1 MGEPNEN
8 IERLNRSVANVENIL
23 PWLNKRLE
31 TANKLSAD
39 GSPDLARREES
50 NIQIMAEF
58 YRDRLKTLAAEASAN
73 GNSLPAKLGEVSR
86 KLDKII
92 GQTEALGGG
101 IDGQQAPRWTEWS
114 SGQTLG
120 Q

>member
-1 MGEPNEN
+1 MGEQNEN

-58 YRDRLKTLAAEASAN
+58 YPGHASVSPPLPLTAADQ
-73 GNSLPAKLGEVSR
+73 GF
-86 KLDKII
+86 
-92 GQTEALGGG
+92 
-101 IDGQQAPRWTEWS
+101 
-114 SGQTLG
+114 
-120 Q
+120 